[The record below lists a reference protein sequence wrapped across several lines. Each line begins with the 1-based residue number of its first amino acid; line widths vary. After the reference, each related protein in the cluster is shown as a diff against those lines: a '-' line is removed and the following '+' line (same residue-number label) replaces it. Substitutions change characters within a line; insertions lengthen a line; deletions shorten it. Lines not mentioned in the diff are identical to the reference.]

1 MSEGNNKISIRLT
14 YPGEDREIGDNIP
27 AILCSRPL
35 KITAALCDIH
45 TERNE
50 DYVGRFAFLV
60 YFSRNPP
67 VSCCYHWSVFG
78 NAKPVLQGFDGR

>member
-1 MSEGNNKISIRLT
+1 MSEENNKISIALT
-14 YPGEDREIGDNIP
+14 RPGEEREIGDNLP

-60 YFSRNPP
+60 YLSRNPS
-67 VSCCYHWSVFG
+67 VSCCYHWSISG
-78 NAKPVLQGFDGR
+78 NTNPTLQGFDGR